1 MDWLLE
7 AAQWPAMVVTV
18 LATWLVGSRSIARR
32 RAGFWVFLASNLL
45 WIAWGWHGDAH
56 ALIVLQ
62 FALIVMNLRG
72 LREARGAWQAASRRT
87 FGVPHDSPGSAG
99 AGPLFSSNVDERD
112 MRHGRGERRQPP
124 ASAGPDR

>member
-1 MDWLLE
+1 MDWWLE

-18 LATWLVGSRSIARR
+18 LATWLVGSRSIGRR
-32 RAGFWVFLASNLL
+32 RAGFWVFLASNAL

-62 FALIVMNLRG
+62 LALIAMNLRG
-72 LREARGAWQAASRRT
+72 MREARKAWQAASCRAFDTARNST
-87 FGVPHDSPGSAG
+87 GSAG
-99 AGPLFSSNVDERD
+99 AEPLSLSRAD
-112 MRHGRGERRQPP
+112 MRDAQGARQQPP

>member
-1 MDWLLE
+1 MDQWLE

-32 RAGFWVFLASNLL
+32 RAGFWVFLASNVL

-62 FALIVMNLRG
+62 LALIAMNLRG
-72 LREARGAWQAASRRT
+72 MREARKAWQAAAQHA
-87 FGVPHDSPGSAG
+87 FAAAG
-99 AGPLFSSNVDERD
+99 ARPGQPLSLDQSG
-112 MRHGRGERRQPP
+112 MRRMSGANAQPP
-124 ASAGPDR
+124 AAAGSDR